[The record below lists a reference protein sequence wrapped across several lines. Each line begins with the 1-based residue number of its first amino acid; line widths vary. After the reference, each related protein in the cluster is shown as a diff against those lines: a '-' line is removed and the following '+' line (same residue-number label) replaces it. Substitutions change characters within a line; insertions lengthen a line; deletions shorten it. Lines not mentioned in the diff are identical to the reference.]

1 MGCGDWVI
9 YNDVS
14 GTGQWQKID
23 NSSVL
28 SGVGTGQ
35 TVALWE
41 GAGSVTDSET
51 LGNAPITVSGNDTTF
66 AGTIQTT
73 LATIRAAQPYTQW
86 MDVAGTRLGYLQH
99 NATNLVLSADIG
111 DIIIDPNDRVGIG
124 TGAMQSWIGATLQ
137 VNTPAV
143 SGKFDMTDI
152 SRTTDNWVRLTNPVY
167 STNGS
172 MGLMLK
178 VFPDSDARQ
187 GAGIIASGGSDNAAT
202 DLDLFVS
209 QQTIGATTSTSYSAL
224 SIKGNTGNVG
234 IGTTSPGAKLD
245 IDNGAVTDVRIRGNQ
260 TSDARIGAYNFY
272 NTAASDVV
280 AAISADRDGAND
292 AAALA
297 FDTQIAGGGMTERMR
312 ITSTGNVGIGAI
324 PRTISTYKV
333 LDISGSGGAG
343 GYIGLS
349 SGSTQQGELYS
360 HSGGVDLVTLGA
372 KNTRFYNNGS
382 ERMRITSAGRV
393 GIGTTNPG
401 AKLELSEVSGGAPT
415 LLTLHQTLLI
425 LLQTTLWGLL

>member
-1 MGCGDWVI
+1 
-9 YNDVS
+9 
-14 GTGQWQKID
+14 
-23 NSSVL
+23 
-28 SGVGTGQ
+28 
-35 TVALWE
+35 
-41 GAGSVTDSET
+41 
-51 LGNAPITVSGNDTTF
+51 
-66 AGTIQTT
+66 
-73 LATIRAAQPYTQW
+73 

-224 SIKGNTGNVG
+224 SIKGNTGQ
-234 IGTTSPGAKLD
+234 
-245 IDNGAVTDVRIRGNQ
+245 R
-260 TSDARIGAYNFY
+260 
-272 NTAASDVV
+272 
-280 AAISADRDGAND
+280 RDWD
-292 AAALA
+292 
-297 FDTQIAGGGMTERMR
+297 D
-312 ITSTGNVGIGAI
+312 
-324 PRTISTYKV
+324 
-333 LDISGSGGAG
+333 
-343 GYIGLS
+343 
-349 SGSTQQGELYS
+349 
-360 HSGGVDLVTLGA
+360 
-372 KNTRFYNNGS
+372 
-382 ERMRITSAGRV
+382 
-393 GIGTTNPG
+393 
-401 AKLELSEVSGGAPT
+401 
-415 LLTLHQTLLI
+415 
-425 LLQTTLWGLL
+425 